1 MARMKES
8 NYNIL
13 IVNDEKKICGIL
25 SEILKDK
32 GYSVRIA
39 NNGKDAQE
47 VIKGLMLYLYLFLL

>member
-25 SEILKDK
+25 SEILKDE